1 MFDILDP
8 SLLLPAAGV
17 VFIVGMTIWFSRE
30 MNKERAKHQQAVEEM
45 EQMEEEDY
53 TLPEPVAKTA
63 RVIDKRFSSDVIG
76 TKSVKQVSSYFVTF
90 FTEDGDT
97 VEYPVP
103 EELFL
108 AIEKGQES
116 TLVTIDGDFFDFGD
130 GEDAPEEAE

>member
-1 MFDILDP
+1 MFNSIDP
-8 SLLLPAAGV
+8 SLILPAVGF
-17 VFIVGMTIWFSRE
+17 VFIAGMAVWFSRE
-30 MNKERAKHQQAVEEM
+30 MSKERAKHQQAVEEM

-53 TLPEPVAKTA
+53 ALPEAVAVNA

-90 FTEDGDT
+90 FTENGET
-97 VEYPVP
+97 VEYSVP

-116 TLVTIDGDFFDFGD
+116 TLVTVDGQFFDFGD
-130 GEDAPEEAE
+130 GEDAPEETE